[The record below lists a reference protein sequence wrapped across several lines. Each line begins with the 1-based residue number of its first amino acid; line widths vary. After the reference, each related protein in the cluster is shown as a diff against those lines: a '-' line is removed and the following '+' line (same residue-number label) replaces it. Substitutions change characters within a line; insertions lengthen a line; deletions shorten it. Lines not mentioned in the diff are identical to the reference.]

1 MLYPKIKK
9 TEKYSIGWL
18 ISKKSFIEYNISPH
32 MKLIMHLTS
41 IKKSMY
47 LRYIKIHNMNLK
59 KVI

>member
-1 MLYPKIKK
+1 MINF
-9 TEKYSIGWL
+9 E
-18 ISKKSFIEYNISPH
+18 KSFIEYNISPH